1 MADKHYDVIIIGGGP
16 GGYVAG
22 IRAGQ
27 LGLKTLVIEKDK
39 LGGICLNWGCIP
51 TKALIKNAE
60 VLTTFKH
67 AEDFGFSIENLKSDF
82 SKAVK
87 RSRDISAKSSKG
99 IEFLLKKNKVEHQY
113 GTAKIIAKGVVEV
126 DAGGKKEKVTAQHI
140 IVSTGARPRILPN
153 IPIDY
158 KQIITSTEAM
168 ILPEVPKRMVIIGSG
183 AIGSEFAYIYNAYG
197 TKVTL
202 IEMLDSLL
210 PIEDREITKILRR
223 NFEKSGIE
231 VLVDTKVESV
241 TTGKE
246 ATIKYSNKDGVKE
259 IKADI
264 VLSAIGVQGNIENLG
279 LEALG
284 VKTEKS
290 FIKVDK
296 NLKTNVEGIYAI
308 GDVAGPPCLAHK
320 ASHEGIV
327 CVEAIA
333 GKHPHAVDYENIP
346 GCTYCQPQVASVG
359 LTEEKARA
367 AGKEIKV
374 GRYPFRSHGKAL
386 AMNETE
392 GMIKLI
398 FDAKYG
404 ELLGAHIIGP
414 EATEMIAELVVARTL
429 ETTAEQLYTTIHA
442 HPTLTEGIAEA
453 ALDAY
458 GRALHI

>member
-1 MADKHYDVIIIGGGP
+1 MADKQFDVVIIGGGP

-39 LGGICLNWGCIP
+39 LGGVCLNWGCIP

-67 AEDFGFSIENLKSDF
+67 AEDFGFSFDNLTIDF

-87 RSRDISAKSSKG
+87 RSRDISTKSSKG
-99 IEFLLKKNKVEHQY
+99 IEFLFKKNKFEHIY
-113 GTAKIIAKGVVEV
+113 ATAKIASKGVVEV
-126 DAGGKKEKVTAQHI
+126 EQQGKKEKINAKHI
-140 IVSTGARPRILPN
+140 IISTGARPRILPN
-153 IPIDY
+153 IPVDN

-168 ILPEVPKRMVIIGSG
+168 ILPEVPKRMVVIGSG

-197 TKVTL
+197 TKVT
-202 IEMLDSLL
+202 IVEMLDSLL
-210 PIEDREITKILRR
+210 PVEDREITKILRR

-231 VLVDTKVESV
+231 VLVDTKVEGV
-241 TTGKE
+241 TIGKE
-246 ATIKYSNKDGVKE
+246 ATVKISNKDGVKE

-284 VKTEKS
+284 IKTEKS

-296 NLKTNVEGIYAI
+296 NLKTNIDGIYAI

-359 LTEEKARA
+359 MTEEKARA
-367 AGKEIKV
+367 AGKDIKI
-374 GRYPFRSHGKAL
+374 GRYSFRSHGKAL
-386 AMNETE
+386 ALNETE
-392 GMIKLI
+392 GMVKLI

-414 EATEMIAELVVARTL
+414 EATEMIAELVTARTL
-429 ETTAEQLYTTIHA
+429 ETTAEQIYNTIHA
-442 HPTLTEGIAEA
+442 HPTLSEGISEA

-458 GRALHI
+458 GLALHV

>member
-1 MADKHYDVIIIGGGP
+1 MADKQFDVVIIGGGP

-39 LGGICLNWGCIP
+39 LGGVCLNWGCIP

-67 AEDFGFSIENLKSDF
+67 AEDFGFSFDNLTIDF

-87 RSRDISAKSSKG
+87 RSRDISTKSSKG
-99 IEFLLKKNKVEHQY
+99 IEFLFKKNKVEHIY
-113 GTAKIIAKGVVEV
+113 ATAKIASKGVVEV
-126 DAGGKKEKVTAQHI
+126 EQQGKKEKINAKHI
-140 IVSTGARPRILPN
+140 IISTGARPRILPN
-153 IPIDY
+153 IPVDN

-168 ILPEVPKRMVIIGSG
+168 ILPEVPKRMVVIGSG

-197 TKVTL
+197 TKVT
-202 IEMLDSLL
+202 IVEMLDSLL
-210 PIEDREITKILRR
+210 PVEDREITKILRR

-231 VLVDTKVESV
+231 VLVDTKVEGV
-241 TTGKE
+241 TIGKE
-246 ATIKYSNKDGVKE
+246 ATVKISNKDGVKE

-284 VKTEKS
+284 IKTEKS

-296 NLKTNVEGIYAI
+296 NLKTNIDGIYAI

-359 LTEEKARA
+359 MTEEKARA
-367 AGKEIKV
+367 AGKDIKI
-374 GRYPFRSHGKAL
+374 GRYSFRSHGKAL
-386 AMNETE
+386 ALNETE
-392 GMIKLI
+392 GMVKLI

-414 EATEMIAELVVARTL
+414 EATEMIAELVTARTL
-429 ETTAEQLYTTIHA
+429 ETTAEQIYNTIHA
-442 HPTLTEGIAEA
+442 HPTLSEGISEA

-458 GRALHI
+458 GLALHV

>member
-1 MADKHYDVIIIGGGP
+1 MADKQFDVVVIGGGP

-60 VLTTFKH
+60 VFSLFKH
-67 AEDFGFSIENLKSDF
+67 AEDFGFSYDNLKADF

-87 RSRDISAKSSKG
+87 RSRDISLKSSKG
-99 IEFLLKKNKVEHQY
+99 IEFLFKKNKVEHLY
-113 GTAKIIAKGVVEV
+113 ATAKIISKGVVEV
-126 DAGGKKEKVTAQHI
+126 DQSGKKERFNAKHI
-140 IVSTGARPRILPN
+140 IIATGARPKILPN
-153 IPIDY
+153 IPVDY

-168 ILPEVPKRMVIIGSG
+168 VLPEVPKRMVIIGSG

-197 TKVTL
+197 SKVTI

-231 VLVDTKVESV
+231 CFTEAKVESV
-241 TTGKE
+241 ATGKE
-246 ATIKYSNKDGVKE
+246 ATVKFSTKEGMKE

-279 LEALG
+279 IETLG

-290 FIKVDK
+290 FIKTDK
-296 NLKTNVEGIYAI
+296 YMKTNVEGMYAI

-320 ASHEGIV
+320 AFHEGIV

-333 GKHPHAVDYENIP
+333 GKNPHPVDYDNIP

-359 LTEEKARA
+359 MTEEKARA
-367 AGKEIKV
+367 VGKEIKV

-386 AMNETE
+386 ALNETE
-392 GMIKLI
+392 GMVKLI

-414 EATEMIAELVVARTL
+414 EATEMIAELAVARTL
-429 ETTAEQLYTTIHA
+429 ETTAEQIYNTIHA
-442 HPTLTEGIAEA
+442 HPTLTEGVAEA

>member
-1 MADKHYDVIIIGGGP
+1 MADKQYDVVVIGGGP

-27 LGLKTLVIEKDK
+27 LGLKTLVVEKDK

-60 VLTTFKH
+60 VLNTFKH
-67 AEDFGFSIENLKSDF
+67 AEDFGFSFDNLKSDF

-99 IEFLLKKNKVEHQY
+99 IEFLFKKNKVDHLY
-113 GTAKIIAKGVVEV
+113 ATAKIVSKGVIEI
-126 DAGGKKEKVTAQHI
+126 DQQGKKEKINAKHI
-140 IVSTGARPRILPN
+140 IIATGARPRILPN
-153 IPIDY
+153 IPVDY
-158 KQIITSTEAM
+158 KQIITSSEAM
-168 ILPEVPKRMVIIGSG
+168 VLPEVPKRLVVIGSG
-183 AIGSEFAYIYNAYG
+183 AIGSEFAYVYNAYG
-197 TKVTL
+197 SKVTI

-231 VLVDTKVESV
+231 VYTEAKVESV

-246 ATIKYSNKDGVKE
+246 ATVKFTTKDGVKE

-279 LEALG
+279 LETLG

-290 FIKVDK
+290 FIKIDK
-296 NLKTNVEGIYAI
+296 MMKTNIDGIYAI

-359 LTEEKARA
+359 MTEEKARA
-367 AGKEIKV
+367 TGKEIKV

-386 AMNETE
+386 ALNETE
-392 GMIKLI
+392 GMVKLI

-414 EATEMIAELVVARTL
+414 EATEMIAELTTARTL
-429 ETTAEQLYTTIHA
+429 ETTAEQIYNTIHA
-442 HPTLTEGIAEA
+442 HPTLTEGVAEA